1 MGEKKCKDA
10 TEGYKAR
17 STERALE
24 QKAVGEAI
32 TILTSD
38 ESREIFNKTYKFVQL
53 SSVEHAKRKRGAVMA
68 LLERAKTSKDVRLGS
83 YAIMAQ
89 LDKFPHA
96 KKALNDLL
104 AELKV
109 EQKEE
114 FATRDKCIADITASE
129 NKVSDLTTSI
139 EDLEAEIAV
148 NEETIDA
155 ANDAIKA
162 LEDKIKETETA
173 IATATEQRKEE
184 NAAYVEEVNN
194 QKLTVEVLDKAMAKL
209 EA

>member
-1 MGEKKCKDA
+1 M
-10 TEGYKAR
+10 
-17 STERALE
+17 
-24 QKAVGEAI
+24 
-32 TILTSD
+32 
-38 ESREIFNKTYKFVQL
+38 NKTYKFVQL
-53 SSVEHAKRKRGAVMA
+53 SSVENIKRKRAAVMT
-68 LLERAKTSKDVRLGS
+68 LLQRAKSSQDVRLGS

-104 AELKV
+104 AELEI

-114 FATRDKCIADITASE
+114 FKTRDKCMADIQTSE

-162 LEDKIKETETA
+162 LNEKVAETEKA
-173 IATATEQRKEE
+173 VANATEQRKEE
-184 NAAYVEEVNN
+184 NAAFAEELQN
-194 QKLTVEVLDKAMAKL
+194 QKP
-209 EA
+209 